1 MRARKKKWAENE
13 ILENELILHEAK
25 DTDGNWEQIFANPH
39 PLALEIGCGMGNFIV
54 DMAKINQ
61 NTNFIGLEREKMVIV
76 AGARKVREW
85 NEAASGEQGD
95 EALKNVRFILGDAE
109 TLEELIGAGELSRIY
124 INFCDPWM
132 RKKKWAKRR
141 LTHKNF
147 LNMYKRLLN
156 ENGELQLKTDS
167 KELFEFSANEFVE
180 CGWKLKNLT
189 LDLHNSQ
196 WAKGNV
202 MTEYEKKFSEQGM
215 VIYRLVAGVEDKS
228 Q

>member
-25 DTDGNWEQIFANPH
+25 DSSGNWEQTFASSH

-85 NEAASGEQGD
+85 NEAASVEQGS
-95 EALKNVRFILGDAE
+95 ELLKNVRFILGDAE

-141 LTHKNF
+141 LTHRNF
-147 LNMYKRLLN
+147 LDMYKRLLG

-167 KELFEFSANEFVE
+167 RELFEFSANELIE
-180 CGWKLKNLT
+180 CGWRLKNLT

-196 WAKGNV
+196 WAQGNV
-202 MTEYEKKFSEQGM
+202 MTEYEKKFAAKGM
-215 VIYRLVAGVEDKS
+215 VIYRLVAEVGGL
-228 Q
+228 